1 VIGHLE
7 ETQRLFNLTRSY
19 DEQQVL
25 RSTGLNSSLA
35 VARLGQGAFLQK
47 MSGTVASESWL
58 ELMLRDLQ
66 KHQNIDLSS
75 KVNWLIDELGGE
87 RLPSINL
94 AYVDLS

>member
-1 VIGHLE
+1 MNRFGILVRH
-7 ETQRLFNLTRSY
+7 S
-19 DEQQVL
+19 D
-25 RSTGLNSSLA
+25 
-35 VARLGQGAFLQK
+35 
-47 MSGTVASESWL
+47 SGVTDSVASESWL